1 MRQVGLSLSN
11 ARRRG
16 CDGRLVLAVASSSM
30 VGQGRR
36 ALLGRIAEF
45 GWFMQQGEPAAT
57 QALAMLLE
65 DEPLREAFLRALEDR
80 TGANLNAVSYFVPE
94 AVHEDGARP
103 DLEGLDDEGQP
114 LIVVEAKFWAALEQG
129 QVRSYLADQVSRLGA
144 GVQGVFVLVV
154 PTSRADVAQG
164 VLNEATQGEFG
175 FGLGGANLGSVVG

>member
-1 MRQVGLSLSN
+1 
-11 ARRRG
+11 
-16 CDGRLVLAVASSSM
+16 M

-65 DEPLREAFLRALEDR
+65 DEPLREAFVRDLEDR
-80 TGANLNAVSYFVPE
+80 TGTDLNAVSYFVPE

-129 QVRSYLADQVSRLGA
+129 QVRSYLADQASRLGA
-144 GVQGVFVLVV
+144 SVQGVFVLLV
-154 PTSRADVAQG
+154 PTSRVEEAQS
-164 VLNEATQGEFG
+164 VLNEATEGDFRLSVG
-175 FGLGGANLGSVVG
+175 DADLGHVVGRLHQTVRGGGCRTARRG